1 MVKRMILMLAVTAA
15 ILAALGLVKYQQVRA
30 AIAQGAAYRPPPEAV
45 TTIVAKQETWPET
58 LSAIGT
64 ITAMQGVVVSADLP
78 GIVDRIEFES
88 GGSAS
93 EGGVLLRLD
102 TRQEQAQLAAAE
114 AARDL
119 ARANYDRLQGLTNQS
134 AVSRV
139 DYDRSEA
146 DRKQTEAKVE
156 EIRAI
161 IARKTICAP
170 FSGLLG
176 IRQVNLGQYLSE
188 GAAIVSLQKLDPVYV
203 EFSVPQQ
210 YIGKV
215 RVGTSVRVASAD
227 HEGER
232 FTGQINAI
240 NSVVDENTRNVR
252 IQATLANP
260 QGKLHPGMFVE
271 TEVRM
276 GAARRVIAL
285 PAPAISYAPYGD
297 SVFIVTNLKDQDG
310 QTYRGV
316 RQQFIK
322 LGPARGDQIA
332 VLSGIEP
339 GEEVVTSGVFKLR
352 NSTAVFVNNKIQPHV
367 SWRFV
372 CRFQQ

>member
-78 GIVDRIEFES
+78 GIVDSIEFES

-352 NSTAVFVNNKIQPHV
+352 NSTAVFVNNKIQPHNDKTPKPED
-367 SWRFV
+367 R
-372 CRFQQ
+372 